1 MEERN
6 RLIEMA
12 YLEHYDVLYKKAY
25 ARLKNA
31 MDAEDALQDTFELAL
46 KYYHTYNPEKAGVGA
61 WVSKILSNACNK
73 ILQVQ
78 RNKGVSMEFN
88 EEIHGEEAQMTHVG
102 DQLKE
107 RIAGHIAE
115 KNSANTRGILSLYF
129 LHNAPMKDIISVIP
143 VSRQYVK
150 QLVMYFRN
158 DMKEIYAD

>member
-1 MEERN
+1 
-6 RLIEMA
+6 MA